1 MQELAPTESR
11 NLAECEGVIERGL
24 KTFTEV
30 GNALLQIR
38 DGRLYRESHATF
50 EDYCRERWGF
60 SRIRAHQIIEAS
72 AVVQNFE
79 QSGLP
84 APTVE
89 SQARELA
96 RVPEPERAQVWA
108 KTIEHTDGKPTA
120 AAIRQIYRPA
130 PVPAPLPAPRPTD
143 ADLMAGTEWSA
154 APEPTPTPI
163 PTEDQL
169 LDAIEKHQP
178 GARAEVD
185 KARVRAQWSR
195 AFAALSGLP
204 LLSPELAS
212 AAVTD
217 TELGLASAAVEDAQ
231 RWISKI
237 RAARQGLRL
246 IEGSGR

>member
-1 MQELAPTESR
+1 MIQELALAESR
-11 NLAECEGVIERGL
+11 TLAECEGVIERGL

-130 PVPAPLPAPRPTD
+130 PVPAPLPAPRPTEG
-143 ADLMAGTEWSA
+143 DLLAGAEWSA
-154 APEPTPTPI
+154 APEPLEPEPKPVAPVPPLRQVMSEEEI
-163 PTEDQL
+163 L
-169 LDAIEKHQP
+169 
-178 GARAEVD
+178 RAAG
-185 KARVRAQWSR
+185 KQ
-195 AFAALSGLP
+195 AALNAYSGAVDGLIALESYAAAYTP
-204 LLSPELAS
+204 PADIPNHYLSPSTVIRRLE
-212 AAVTD
+212 AVLD
-217 TELGLASAAVEDAQ
+217 TWKNWNVT
-231 RWISKI
+231 R
-237 RAARQGLRL
+237 
-246 IEGSGR
+246 